1 MNPLIKIRHSKIGG
15 GLNKTLFVAVRLA
28 RGLVLHE
35 NRPFSDISLTF
46 SQASS
51 LLHRYI
57 DVQIHKKLKQ
67 KKRRAE
73 SVIGHSIENS
83 KKNVQQEGRGVHDRV

>member
-1 MNPLIKIRHSKIGG
+1 M
-15 GLNKTLFVAVRLA
+15 TLFVAVRLA

-67 KKRRAE
+67 KKREPSRSSA
-73 SVIGHSIENS
+73 ILLKIP
-83 KKNVQQEGRGVHDRV
+83 KKMFNKKGVVCMTGYNHRV